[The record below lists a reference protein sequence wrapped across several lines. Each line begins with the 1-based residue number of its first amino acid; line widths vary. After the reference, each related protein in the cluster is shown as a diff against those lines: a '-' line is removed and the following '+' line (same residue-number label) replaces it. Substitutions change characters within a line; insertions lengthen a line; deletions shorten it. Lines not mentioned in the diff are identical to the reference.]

1 MSPGTAPFRCTIR
14 RTSAAE
20 YPQFVVQAY
29 DRRDANNPVAPSL
42 LPLSHKALPVN
53 ENRG

>member
-1 MSPGTAPFRCTIR
+1 MSPATAPFRRTIR

-29 DRRDANNPVAPSL
+29 ERRDANNPLVPSL
-42 LPLSHKALPVN
+42 LPLSHKGTS
-53 ENRG
+53 R